1 MSKYKKVTIEDIN
14 EILGFDITEDTK
26 DTRVVRARQGAW
38 LCFFI
43 NGYNYAEIGRIFG
56 YNRDVVLHGV
66 DRFEDLLKEGDKLTL
81 ELWQK
86 LKVYE
91 L

>member
-1 MSKYKKVTIEDIN
+1 MEYKKISIESVNKTLGLDVTMDSS
-14 EILGFDITEDTK
+14 DS
-26 DTRVVRARQGAW
+26 VVIRAKQGAW

-43 NGYNYAEIGRIFG
+43 NGYSYSEIGRMFG
-56 YNRDVVLHGV
+56 SSESNVRGGV
-66 DRFEDLLKEGDKLTL
+66 DRFEDLLKQGDKLTV

>member
-1 MSKYKKVTIEDIN
+1 MEYKNISIESVNKTLGLVVTMDSR
-14 EILGFDITEDTK
+14 DS
-26 DTRVVRARQGAW
+26 VVIRAKQGAW

-43 NGYNYAEIGRIFG
+43 NGYSYSEIGRMFG
-56 YNRDVVLHGV
+56 YSRKNVSQGV
-66 DRFEDLLKEGDKLTL
+66 DRFEDLLKEGDKLTV

>member
-14 EILGFDITEDTK
+14 EILGFDITEDTR

-43 NGYNYAEIGRIFG
+43 NGYSYSEIGRMFG
-56 YNRDVVLHGV
+56 YNESTVREGV

>member
-1 MSKYKKVTIEDIN
+1 MEYKKISIEDVN
-14 EILGFDITEDTK
+14 KLLGLDVTMDSR
-26 DTRVVRARQGAW
+26 DSVVIRARQGAW

-43 NGYNYAEIGRIFG
+43 NGYSYSEIGRMFG
-56 YNRDVVLHGV
+56 YSRKNVSRGV
-66 DRFEDLLKEGDKLTL
+66 DRFEDLLKEGDKLTV

>member
-14 EILGFDITEDTK
+14 EILGFDITEATR

-43 NGYNYAEIGRIFG
+43 NGYSYSEIGRMFG
-56 YNRDVVLHGV
+56 YNESTVREGV

>member
-1 MSKYKKVTIEDIN
+1 MEYKKISIESVNKTLGLDVTMDSR
-14 EILGFDITEDTK
+14 DS
-26 DTRVVRARQGAW
+26 VVIRARQGAW
-38 LCFFI
+38 LCFYI
-43 NGYNYAEIGRIFG
+43 NGYSYSEIGRMFG
-56 YNRDVVLHGV
+56 CSRKNVSQGV
-66 DRFEDLLKEGDKLTL
+66 DRFEDLLKEGDKLTV

>member
-1 MSKYKKVTIEDIN
+1 MEYKKITIEGVNDV
-14 EILGFDITEDTK
+14 LGFDITKNDKST
-26 DTRVVRARQGAW
+26 TAIRARQGAW
-38 LCFFI
+38 LCFYI
-43 NGYNYAEIGRIFG
+43 NGYSYGQIGKMFG
-56 YNRDVVLHGV
+56 LSKSGIQSGV
-66 DRFEDLLKEGDKLTL
+66 DRFEDLLKQGDETTL

>member
-1 MSKYKKVTIEDIN
+1 MEYKKISIEDVN
-14 EILGFDITEDTK
+14 KLLGLDITMKSRDA
-26 DTRVVRARQGAW
+26 VVTRARHGSW

-43 NGYNYAEIGRIFG
+43 NGYSYADIGRMFG
-56 YNRDVVLHGV
+56 FAPSTIMGGV
-66 DRFEDLLKEGDKLTL
+66 DRFEDLLKQGDKLTL

-86 LKVYE
+86 LKIYE

>member
-1 MSKYKKVTIEDIN
+1 MKYKKVTVGDIN
-14 EILGFDITEDTK
+14 DILGIDITVESEI
-26 DTRVVRARQGAW
+26 RARQGAW

-43 NGYNYAEIGRIFG
+43 NGFTYSDIGRMFG
-56 YNRDVVLHGV
+56 CSESNVRKGV
-66 DRFEDLLKEGDKLTL
+66 DRFEDLLKEGDKVTL
-81 ELWQK
+81 DLWQK